1 MRCFKYNVDA
11 SLDRARIKVGL
22 RMCIRDEQGSYVIAK
37 YKCLSTMINVDEGE
51 TLELLYALRWINEL
65 QINNMIFELYSK
77 RVVDNFNSRKRDE
90 YNFGAIIRVI

>member
-1 MRCFKYNVDA
+1 
-11 SLDRARIKVGL
+11 
-22 RMCIRDEQGSYVIAK
+22 
-37 YKCLSTMINVDEGE
+37 MINVDEGE